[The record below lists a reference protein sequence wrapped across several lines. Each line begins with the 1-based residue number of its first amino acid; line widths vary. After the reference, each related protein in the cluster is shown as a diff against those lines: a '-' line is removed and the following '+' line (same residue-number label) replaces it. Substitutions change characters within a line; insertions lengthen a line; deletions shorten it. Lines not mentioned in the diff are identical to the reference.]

1 MEGFRE
7 AKSPTALRGKR
18 RKHLIRLPVGQ
29 SPSPQGEGFDGA
41 PTAMGSRPTEGGK
54 QWRAHITAD
63 YLCLRRVTFRIDGK
77 SPKGDRGLRP
87 PGPQGD
93 KKNASLLLEGAGK
106 RRWSGGWLR
115 NAACCGRKFLRH
127 ILRGAT
133 GAVPRS
139 VYWHFEVIAVIREM
153 GVANLLLGQT
163 DVSDR

>member
-1 MEGFRE
+1 M
-7 AKSPTALRGKR
+7 P
-18 RKHLIRLPVGQ
+18 
-29 SPSPQGEGFDGA
+29 PSPQGEGLDGA
-41 PTAMGSRPTEGGK
+41 MRASRCYECGNR
-54 QWRAHITAD
+54 WRAHITAD

-127 ILRGAT
+127 LLRGAT

-139 VYWHFEVIAVIREM
+139 VNWHFEVIAVIREM
-153 GVANLLLGQT
+153 VVANLLLGQT
-163 DVSDR
+163 DVSTCGNSRGHILPRRSAHFHTFSHFLTY